1 MITWMLMCAKSI
13 QRSDTFNISTYNVQ
27 KRILSEWWFYN
38 NQKEEEH
45 FFEDVNSMY

>member
-1 MITWMLMCAKSI
+1 MNQK
-13 QRSDTFNISTYNVQ
+13 NVFQ
-27 KRILSEWWFYN
+27 LLKKDSSVNMSEWWFWN